1 MKCTPREDV
10 NAAFSGKL
18 SFAQLLHSDV
28 ITVSAE
34 DYNYSFNKQST
45 AYLIFE
51 VLRFTNYPGN
61 AYPGSRDNIYLPGL
75 S

>member
-10 NAAFSGKL
+10 NAAFSGKPL
-18 SFAQLLHSDV
+18 FTQLLYFDV

-34 DYNYSFNKQST
+34 DYNYPFNKQST

-61 AYPGSRDNIYLPGL
+61 AYHGSIDNIYLPGV